1 MTGRSEHK
9 KKVSFLLPTWY
20 TSTIIAIDAK
30 GETIDRDN
38 NFSAPLP
45 TLRNS
50 IRTPSVEILSRVV
63 LKTADVAA
71 VCDRASIS
79 FYAGTW
85 FIGLSLV
92 HL

>member
-1 MTGRSEHK
+1 MVYIHYNCDRCEGR
-9 KKVSFLLPTWY
+9 
-20 TSTIIAIDAK
+20 
-30 GETIDRDN
+30 RDN